1 MSPLATRPPEHDH
14 DLLDPAFYLGDP
26 HGAYRWMRANE
37 PVYRDTTNGLWA
49 VTRHADIRDVESRAD
64 VFVSSQGY
72 RSFFSPDE
80 TNMIAQDDPGHLE
93 QRHLVSRR
101 FTPRAVRVQEDWIRG
116 TVRELVDAFVDD
128 GELDVVDGLAA
139 ALPCR
144 LTAKL
149 LGWPEDRWP
158 DIKSWSERLMRYDR
172 IAVDPQAAMD
182 MMTAIIEFN
191 TDLQAMA
198 VERRGCPVTDASDL
212 VAVWANA
219 EVGGAPFDDARLIHE
234 TGLFISGGAET
245 TRTVIARGLR
255 TFCDHPDQWDAIAED
270 PSLVPSAVDEL
281 IRWVTPLNNM
291 FRTAATDSHIGEQP
305 VAAGDRVI
313 LLYPAANRDEAVFD
327 HPDRFDVTR
336 NPNPHVGFGFGTH
349 FCLGASLARFEL
361 GIVLEELTSRITALR
376 VAEEAVAEPNI
387 FATGI
392 QSFRLGFDRR

>member
-1 MSPLATRPPEHDH
+1 
-14 DLLDPAFYLGDP
+14 
-26 HGAYRWMRANE
+26 
-37 PVYRDTTNGLWA
+37 
-49 VTRHADIRDVESRAD
+49 
-64 VFVSSQGY
+64 
-72 RSFFSPDE
+72 
-80 TNMIAQDDPGHLE
+80 
-93 QRHLVSRR
+93 VSRR